1 MNRNLFVKIFFTFG
15 LENHLPVR
23 RRKTT
28 TMKGILLANKKMKG
42 STTTQIYAFAIRT
55 SQHVNRKLQMCMLL
69 GNALRKDEI
78 I

>member
-28 TMKGILLANKKMKG
+28 TMKEIHSELAKRNKEANELMKQILSNG
-42 STTTQIYAFAIRT
+42 
-55 SQHVNRKLQMCMLL
+55 
-69 GNALRKDEI
+69 
-78 I
+78 